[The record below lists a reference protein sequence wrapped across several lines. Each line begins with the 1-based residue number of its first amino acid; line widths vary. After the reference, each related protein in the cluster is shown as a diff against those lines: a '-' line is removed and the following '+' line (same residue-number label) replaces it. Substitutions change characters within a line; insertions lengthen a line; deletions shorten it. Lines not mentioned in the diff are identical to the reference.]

1 MHKDTQHYSHSK
13 LQMTSIFNNMELV
26 KQKIV
31 YITTEYSIDI
41 KWNTVQIYL
50 HDMSFI
56 TNFRLK
62 RDTELPRQVYWSGLQ
77 FSSPGD
83 LFDPGIEPGFPA
95 LQTDSLPSEPPGK
108 PACLS
113 MITSER
119 VPPSQLFSII
129 SSSFLLSNFHHL

>member
-62 RDTELPRQVYWSGLQ
+62 RDMELPRQVYWSGLQ
-77 FSSPGD
+77 FPSPGD
-83 LFDPGIEPGFPA
+83 LFDPGIKPRSPA
-95 LQTDSLPSEPPGK
+95 LQEILYQ
-108 PACLS
+108 LS
-113 MITSER
+113 HQGS
-119 VPPSQLFSII
+119 PDI
-129 SSSFLLSNFHHL
+129 SMYIHIYAYTCTHSGTYIYIYQYL

>member
-1 MHKDTQHYSHSK
+1 
-13 LQMTSIFNNMELV
+13 MELV

-83 LFDPGIEPGFPA
+83 LFDPGIKPRSPA
-95 LQTDSLPSEPPGK
+95 LQEILYQLSHQGSPKRYTQHKEVELSLL
-108 PACLS
+108 A
-113 MITSER
+113 MR
-119 VPPSQLFSII
+119 
-129 SSSFLLSNFHHL
+129 

>member
-83 LFDPGIEPGFPA
+83 LLTQGSNPG
-95 LQTDSLPSEPPGK
+95 
-108 PACLS
+108 
-113 MITSER
+113 
-119 VPPSQLFSII
+119 
-129 SSSFLLSNFHHL
+129 LLHCRRFFTN

>member
-1 MHKDTQHYSHSK
+1 
-13 LQMTSIFNNMELV
+13 MELV

-83 LFDPGIEPGFPA
+83 LFDPGIKPRSPA
-95 LQTDSLPSEPPGK
+95 LQEILYQ
-108 PACLS
+108 LS
-113 MITSER
+113 HQGS
-119 VPPSQLFSII
+119 PDI
-129 SSSFLLSNFHHL
+129 SMYIHIYAYTCTHSGTYVYIYIR